1 MHQFTKYLNGGLI
14 DYSSIQMKPFFF
26 RGSQWRGT
34 VIVNWENFAWIS
46 NFLVKR
52 MRCTTSVSVVD
63 RSFRSSFPLME
74 LRLICNQGFAMLFDV
89 VSLKYG
95 GRQIHSSR
103 WIILK
108 LIWTTIYPL
117 HIGYM
122 IEHLNKITRGI
133 FLKYFLGSP
142 PLIRRN
148 LGVKNYYLSFQFWF
162 ARSNQFIVY
171 VIMLSLKVLLS
182 YHHLFLMSIFKQVI
196 GLQSELIIV
205 SVRIDSWSSHSS
217 HIILKIRCAFKIPF
231 SILYLYRI
239 ICLSQQFI
247 DTVF

>member
-14 DYSSIQMKPFFF
+14 DYSSIQMYSFFF

-52 MRCTTSVSVVD
+52 MRCTTSVCVVD

-74 LRLICNQGFAMLFDV
+74 WRLICNQGFTMLFDV
-89 VSLKYG
+89 VSLKYC
-95 GRQIHSSR
+95 GRQIHSSG

-117 HIGYM
+117 HIGHM
-122 IEHLNKITRGI
+122 IEHLSKITRGI

-148 LGVKNYYLSFQFWF
+148 LGVKN
-162 ARSNQFIVY
+162 
-171 VIMLSLKVLLS
+171 
-182 YHHLFLMSIFKQVI
+182 
-196 GLQSELIIV
+196 
-205 SVRIDSWSSHSS
+205 
-217 HIILKIRCAFKIPF
+217 
-231 SILYLYRI
+231 
-239 ICLSQQFI
+239 
-247 DTVF
+247 